1 MSTNPGG
8 PRPFPG
14 SITIEHEAGGRR
26 VLRLSGDVDSVTV
39 AEFESRQGGLPVVVD
54 VIDAGA
60 VSFLSSAGLAVMVRN
75 VQSAAAAGRQP
86 VLRAASGPVERLLQV
101 TGMESFFPRPEAF
114 PPATGDETP
123 GSSDDPRPAAGR
135 GSGGGDD
142 SRDDRATASSSN
154 GEDGGRG

>member
-75 VQSAAAAGRQP
+75 VQSGF
-86 VLRAASGPVERLLQV
+86 LRSYALLLV
-101 TGMESFFPRPEAF
+101 TGF
-114 PPATGDETP
+114 
-123 GSSDDPRPAAGR
+123 AAL
-135 GSGGGDD
+135 
-142 SRDDRATASSSN
+142 ALYFLLSSS
-154 GEDGGRG
+154 